1 MTAPQTRVGAVV
13 LTYNSIDDLADC
25 LACLKA
31 QRKVELRV
39 IVVDNASRPEA
50 LGALEDDFR
59 GAFPGCPVVDAE
71 TAPVGF
77 EEVPAVFLRNGS
89 NTGYSAGN
97 NVGARLAAE
106 LGCEAVLIINPDVRI
121 DNPHYVAILSDLVMA
136 DPKTAVACS
145 VLRSLS
151 GAHENPMRE
160 PSFSEELLWPMRMI
174 SARLW
179 RAPSGLQPPT
189 ATSQVDKV
197 SGACFMIRSDFL
209 RLIGFFDTSVFL
221 YCEESILRAQ
231 VRALGWHMM
240 MELGLEAL
248 HAHRSSAKGS
258 PLKRFRIWAQS
269 RRQFHRNHG
278 GYGPLRRALL
288 TGSRALMMVLTGG
301 FYVLRHL
308 LGGLSDRGHGR

>member
-1 MTAPQTRVGAVV
+1 VTDDLRRVGAVV
-13 LTYNSIDDLADC
+13 LTYNSIDDLLDC
-25 LACLKA
+25 LACLKS
-31 QRKVELRV
+31 QRGVELKV

-50 LGALEDDFR
+50 LGALEHDFLA
-59 GAFPGCPVVDAE
+59 AFPGCPVVDAE
-71 TAPVGF
+71 TAPLGF
-77 EEVPAVFLRNGS
+77 AEVPAVFLRNGS

-121 DNPHYVAILSDLVMA
+121 DNPDYVAVLTKLVTA
-136 DPKTAVACS
+136 DPRTAVTCS
-145 VLRSLS
+145 ALRSLS
-151 GAHENPMRE
+151 GAHENPMSE
-160 PSFSEELLWPMRMI
+160 PGFFEELLWPVRMI
-174 SARLW
+174 TARLW
-179 RAPSGLQPPT
+179 RAPAGPQPPT

-240 MELGLEAL
+240 MEPGLEAL

-258 PLKRFRIWAQS
+258 PLARFRFWAQS
-269 RRQFHRNHG
+269 RRQFHRDHG

-288 TGSRALMMVLTGG
+288 TGSRALMKGLAGG
-301 FYVLRHL
+301 FYILRHL
-308 LGGLSDRGHGR
+308 LDGLSGRGVGR